1 MRIPK
6 INVRMTPWWITLVAL
21 LALLPFGVGIQFVG
35 LFILAVE
42 LWVRGNVH
50 RVLAWDALGVV
61 GVYTL
66 LVWMGFV
73 GALLC
78 LRKLKGKEVGFRSLI
93 LAAFGW
99 NGLAL
104 VCACTGCCI
113 IQVYDPQ
120 VAWFVISILL
130 FLFLAFLIKRL
141 PSKS

>member
-6 INVRMTPWWITLVAL
+6 MNVGMTPWWITLVAL
-21 LALLPFGVGIQFVG
+21 LALLPLGVVIQFVG
-35 LFILAVE
+35 LCMLAVE
-42 LWVRGNVH
+42 LWVWGNAH
-50 RVLAWDALGVV
+50 RALALDSLAVA

-73 GALLC
+73 GVLLC
-78 LRKLKGKEVGFRSLI
+78 LRKLKGKEVCFRSLI

-99 NGLAL
+99 NALAL
-104 VCACTGCCI
+104 VCVCTGCCI
-113 IQVYDPQ
+113 NPVFDHP
-120 VAWFVISILL
+120 VAGFIISILL